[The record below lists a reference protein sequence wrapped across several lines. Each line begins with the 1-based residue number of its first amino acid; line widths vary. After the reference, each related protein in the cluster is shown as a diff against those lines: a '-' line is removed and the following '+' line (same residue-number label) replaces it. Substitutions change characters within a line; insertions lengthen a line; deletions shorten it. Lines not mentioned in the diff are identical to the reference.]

1 MPNSAQESAPGLILI
16 TRGHARPQLYLAFN
30 LLELFPSLH
39 ITFLVAPVFAP
50 NIPKETDLFGP
61 SEDVKSRI
69 RIITLGKSGLRQSDW
84 EPQYLTLIEDLRS
97 GLLFL
102 PLKTTSNEPGPE
114 FFKRQTLTVIDVFDP
129 RIQEPRP
136 IS

>member
-84 EPQYLTLIEDLRS
+84 EPQYLTFIEDMKPWLLCLPRETSPNES
-97 GLLFL
+97 GTGF
-102 PLKTTSNEPGPE
+102 S
-114 FFKRQTLTVIDVFDP
+114 KRPTLAVVDVVEA
-129 RIQEPRP
+129 RIEEPRA